1 MRIRAK
7 RSKLLLFKP
16 FMGKLWGMDEAEIN
30 EEYSRT
36 KFRLDVDDP
45 ELECVTNL
53 IYYGF
58 LLINHANKS
67 NRHQLSREFDK
78 HYFTAI
84 KFFESCAT
92 RGNTPQDRVALV
104 KDGAAWVND
113 VKRWV
118 RGGLFG
124 RFEPN
129 RIDYLYEQQGALIA
143 RCKIMAFILLDEM
156 KKKIIAVLDKQAD
169 LAKKDLTETKQNATP
184 AKPERESW
192 WWRFYEITIKVVI
205 DAVLKMLRQS

>member
-1 MRIRAK
+1 
-7 RSKLLLFKP
+7 
-16 FMGKLWGMDEAEIN
+16 MDEAEIN

-104 KDGAAWVND
+104 KDSAAWVND

-129 RIDYLYEQQGALIA
+129 RIDYLYEQQGVLIA
-143 RCKIMAFILLDEM
+143 RCKIMAFISLDEM
-156 KKKIIAVLDKQAD
+156 KKKIVAVLDKQAD

-184 AKPERESW
+184 DKRRRVKPILCAISA
-192 WWRFYEITIKVVI
+192 VVI
-205 DAVLKMLRQS
+205 FLAALLTVFHYLGWLEPIKAIIYNMLPPK